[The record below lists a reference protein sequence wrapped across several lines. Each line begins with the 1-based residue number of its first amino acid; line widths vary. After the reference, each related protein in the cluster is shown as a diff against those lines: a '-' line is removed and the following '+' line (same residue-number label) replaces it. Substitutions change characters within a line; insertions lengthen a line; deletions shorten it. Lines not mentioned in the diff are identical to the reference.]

1 MQNLDKYSYLLTKNR
16 DFQKLFYAKLI
27 TFSGD
32 WFLVVPLLGLVYE
45 LTNNALITSTVLIV
59 QSAPMVLFSSFGST
73 NFIKFAKFCP
83 WPQLWHL
90 KNISF
95 LTLYKYALAFV
106 LDF

>member
-45 LTNNALITSTVLIV
+45 LTNNALITNLGIEKEINTFSRLQNPSIHLELRKAFPDLPEELDNKTV
-59 QSAPMVLFSSFGST
+59 F
-73 NFIKFAKFCP
+73 
-83 WPQLWHL
+83 L
-90 KNISF
+90 KLRELRNIC
-95 LTLYKYALAFV
+95 
-106 LDF
+106 